1 MAMECEHLCFL
12 FVFDSVINIAI
23 FQVVRNLSIEL
34 LNLAS

>member
-1 MAMECEHLCFL
+1 MAIDVNESFL

-34 LNLAS
+34 LNPAS